1 MEKEEEMEKER
12 KEEEK
17 KDWLLYAVCCC
28 CMLYAE
34 IQLASHPSSSSLAEK
49 SSHTTPFLS
58 TKLYRTSNQN
68 LHHHQNQHQHQH
80 QQRNHSTP
88 LHSYQQYCQ
97 HQCQQHVISDLICQC
112 NSPTLTLSLM
122 IRELSHQMNR
132 HHLPLNAITPIGRI
146 NVVYTQTRNRWPLN
160 TQYTDLRSSLKDP
173 ASQPI

>member
-1 MEKEEEMEKER
+1 MLLMLDGAGAVCLEGDGEVGVAAVYTGRKTKEKKGWVAVCREPSDKSLLLLFCYLLLLLLCACCEGCTCKRRRGRKMMEREKER

-68 LHHHQNQHQHQH
+68 RHHHQYQHQHQH
-80 QQRNHSTP
+80 QH
-88 LHSYQQYCQ
+88 Q
-97 HQCQQHVISDLICQC
+97 H
-112 NSPTLTLSLM
+112 
-122 IRELSHQMNR
+122 
-132 HHLPLNAITPIGRI
+132 
-146 NVVYTQTRNRWPLN
+146 
-160 TQYTDLRSSLKDP
+160 
-173 ASQPI
+173 